1 MPAPYNPPK
10 KNEEFL
16 VRIALEDLMNPGSF
30 KANPTIVSGDFQV
43 DLDGA
48 GLSDLTTT
56 PYTDPAGSVLVYL
69 HLTAAEMNADVVTVV
84 GIDQG
89 AAEDREWSDFVVS
102 ILTTA

>member
-16 VRIALEDLMNPGSF
+16 IRIALEDVLNPGNF
-30 KANPTIVSGDFQV
+30 KASPTIEFGDFKV

-48 GLSDLTTT
+48 GLNDLTTT
-56 PYTDPAGSVLVYL
+56 PYTNPAGSVLVYL
-69 HLTAAEMNADVVTVV
+69 HLTAAEMDADVVTVV

-89 AAEDREWSDFVVS
+89 TIADREWSDFVIS
-102 ILTTA
+102 IPTTA